1 MRRIG
6 LAIMAAAVAAM
17 GASVSA
23 SPGPDEGLR
32 AANAAEVSAILAND
46 QATLGR
52 LWAESFV
59 VTNPFNT
66 LVHKPQVLALMAS
79 GVFQFSS
86 LERTIDYIQDYGDIS
101 VVAGSE
107 TGVWAGHSPMTGKLS
122 HFRFTSVW
130 RHGGHGWVEIA
141 RHANI
146 VPSGQPASATSP
158 PG

>member
-1 MRRIG
+1 MRRAG
-6 LAIMAAAVAAM
+6 SATVAALAIALA
-17 GASVSA
+17 GSA
-23 SPGPDEGLR
+23 SAQSGPDGGLR

-59 VTNPFNT
+59 VTNPFNV

-86 LERTIDYIQDYGDIS
+86 FERSIDYIQDYGDLS

-107 TGVWAGHSPMTGKLS
+107 TGMWAGHSPMAGRLS

-130 RHGGHGWVEIA
+130 RHGSHGWVEIA

-146 VPSGQPASATSP
+146 VPPTQPAPAP
-158 PG
+158 ALPQ